1 MMYFLD
7 DQGVIDILKALFSTL
22 WSGLDDV
29 FVPGFD
35 FSFADVFLALFIAG
49 LVGTIMKGLFVY
61 FGSHF
66 TDGKIKGKARGAKSP
81 RAGKVKNEY
90 FIR

>member
-1 MMYFLD
+1 MMFFLN
-7 DQGVIDILKALFSTL
+7 DQGVIDILKALFGAL

-49 LVGTIMKGLFVY
+49 LVGTIMKALFVY

-66 TDGKIKGKARGAKSP
+66 TDGKIKGKARGGEKP
-81 RAGKVKNEY
+81 AGRKGEE
-90 FIR
+90 

>member
-49 LVGTIMKGLFVY
+49 LVGTIMKALFVY

-66 TDGKIKGKARGAKSP
+66 SDGKIKGKARGGEKP
-81 RAGKVKNEY
+81 AGRKGEE
-90 FIR
+90 

>member
-35 FSFADVFLALFIAG
+35 FSFAV
-49 LVGTIMKGLFVY
+49 
-61 FGSHF
+61 HF
-66 TDGKIKGKARGAKSP
+66 PVASQER
-81 RAGKVKNEY
+81 VCWQ
-90 FIR
+90 

>member
-7 DQGVIDILKALFSTL
+7 DQGVIDILKALFSAL

-29 FVPGFD
+29 VVPGFD

-49 LVGTIMKGLFVY
+49 LVGTIMKALFVY

-66 TDGKIKGKARGAKSP
+66 TDGNIKGKARGGEKPACRK
-81 RAGKVKNEY
+81 GEE
-90 FIR
+90 